1 MGNRVTATIAWLIA
15 ASAAWLSCQ
24 SLAASLAGR
33 TPVDRDLPLLGAAIV
48 LIAWSAG
55 RTAAAAPIV
64 FGVPLLMVVE
74 MAIADERS
82 RLFLLGVVVA
92 GALAAAIAA
101 LDDRQGIATAPA
113 RLLAMLA
120 VLLLRIAGWHPQFRD
135 LVQAGIILI
144 GVAALI
150 QLFSSPVR
158 RVPTACLAL
167 GVVIGI
173 VTPSFPF
180 AASLYPLVLA
190 LLGLVMRTIVR
201 EASGEVLDRPLLF
214 AAASGAIII
223 SVVGGRWLLWIV
235 AATLV
240 AAIISRYRSRAVA
253 LVPALAAAGLIPSRL
268 YASLASLRAWTVAPF
283 FVTGGGTSAPIVLV
297 SATLAVLAI
306 VSRPTLAPLVAL
318 AVAVFGALLPRPSRL
333 EGAAPV
339 FAILI
344 VALLAWSGVPARFFP
359 LPLGVAALALIAAT
373 ALSGRFAV
381 VVAAV
386 GVALV
391 SIEPLLPNAL
401 DRVEAVGIA
410 LAPGA
415 SFRFE
420 GQAPAA
426 VIVSGA
432 NIAHLRSGTLLG
444 RMAVVD
450 RRGQETK
457 RDITVGDA
465 SDWGFLRQRLYFY
478 SRNPLP
484 RDPRGRLIGFGYDA
498 FVTGGG
504 RVTIGPTTRGAT
516 ARITAAASLP
526 RTARLQ
532 IDALERAP

>member
-1 MGNRVTATIAWLIA
+1 VGNRVTATIAWLIA

-24 SLAASLAGR
+24 SLAGSLAGR

-48 LIAWSAG
+48 LMAWSAG

-64 FGVPLLMVVE
+64 LGVPLLLVVE
-74 MAIADERS
+74 MAVADERS

-101 LDDRQGIATAPA
+101 LGDRQGIATAPA

-120 VLLLRIAGWHPQFRD
+120 VLLLRTAGWHPQFRD
-135 LVQAGIILI
+135 LIQAGIILI

-173 VTPSFPF
+173 VTPPFPF
-180 AASLYPLVLA
+180 AACLYPLVLA

-214 AAASGAIII
+214 AAASGAIIL

-283 FVTGGGTSAPIVLV
+283 FATGGGTSAPIVLV
-297 SATLAVLAI
+297 SASLGVLAI

-318 AVAVFGALLPRPSRL
+318 PVAVYGALLPRPSRL

-344 VALLAWSGVPARFFP
+344 VALLAWSGVPARVFP

-444 RMAVVD
+444 QMAVVD
-450 RRGQETK
+450 RRGRETK

-478 SRNPLP
+478 SHNPLP
-484 RDPRGRLIGFGYDA
+484 RDPRGRLIGYGYDA

-504 RVTIGPTTRGAT
+504 RVAIGPAARGAT

>member
-1 MGNRVTATIAWLIA
+1 VGNRITGTIAWLIA

-24 SLAASLAGR
+24 SLAGSLAGR

-48 LIAWSAG
+48 LIAWLAR

-64 FGVPLLMVVE
+64 LGVPLLMVVE

-101 LDDRQGIATAPA
+101 LADREGIATAPA

-120 VLLLRIAGWHPQFRD
+120 VMLLRTAGWHPQFRD
-135 LVQAGIILI
+135 LIQAGIILI

-158 RVPTACLAL
+158 RLPTACLAL

-201 EASGEVLDRPLLF
+201 EASGEVPDRPLLF
-214 AAASGAIII
+214 AAASGAIIV

-240 AAIISRYRSRAVA
+240 AAIISRSRPRAVA
-253 LVPALAAAGLIPSRL
+253 LVPAVAAAGLIPSRL
-268 YASLASLRAWTVAPF
+268 YTSLASLRAWTIAPF

-318 AVAVFGALLPRPSRL
+318 AVAVLGAVIPRSARL
-333 EGAAPV
+333 EGSAPV

-359 LPLGVAALALIAAT
+359 LPLGVAALALIAA
-373 ALSGRFAV
+373 AAVSGRFAV

-386 GVALV
+386 GVSLV
-391 SIEPLLPNAL
+391 WIEPVFPNAG
-401 DRVEAVGIA
+401 DRIEAVGIA

-420 GQAPAA
+420 GHAPAA

-444 RMAVVD
+444 QMVVVD
-450 RRGQETK
+450 RRGRETK

-484 RDPRGRLIGFGYDA
+484 RDPRGQLIGYGYDA

-504 RVTIGPTTRGAT
+504 RVTIGLTMSGAT
-516 ARITAAASLP
+516 SRITAATSLP
-526 RTARLQ
+526 KTARLQ

>member
-1 MGNRVTATIAWLIA
+1 MAWLIA

-24 SLAASLAGR
+24 SLAGSLAGR

-48 LIAWSAG
+48 LIAWSAR

-64 FGVPLLMVVE
+64 LGVPLLLVVE
-74 MAIADERS
+74 MAVADERS
-82 RLFLLGVVVA
+82 RLFLLGMVVA

-101 LDDRQGIATAPA
+101 LDDRHGIATAPA

-120 VLLLRIAGWHPQFRD
+120 VLLLRTAGWHPQFRD
-135 LVQAGIILI
+135 LIQAGIILI

-180 AASLYPLVLA
+180 AACLYPLVLA

-214 AAASGAIII
+214 AAASGAIIL
-223 SVVGGRWLLWIV
+223 SVAGGRWLLWIV

-240 AAIISRYRSRAVA
+240 AAIISRSRSRAVA

-268 YASLASLRAWTVAPF
+268 YASIASLRVWTVAPF
-283 FVTGGGTSAPIVLV
+283 FAIGGGTSAPIVLV

-391 SIEPLLPNAL
+391 SIEPLFPNAL
-401 DRVEAVGIA
+401 DSVDAVGVA

-444 RMAVVD
+444 QMAVVD

-478 SRNPLP
+478 SHNPLP
-484 RDPRGRLIGFGYDA
+484 RDPRGRLIGYGYDA

-504 RVTIGPTTRGAT
+504 RVAIGPTARGAT